1 MEKKICSAIID
12 TNGRKLNKG
21 EFVEMALAVNGFGI
35 RGYRKYSTAFYTASD
50 IEANGE
56 RYSVKSNQA
65 SLSDLCVTTKNNDL
79 GKQYII
85 EGYMAV
91 TNSTQ
96 FIYASHIDDTIVYY
110 IMNRE
115 EFSNLLKESSKS
127 EKEMLKEAIKK
138 LTPRE
143 RQIMSLRFG
152 LNGEDELTQKEV
164 ADMLGIS
171 QSYIS
176 RLEKKIVLR
185 LRKEFM
191 KLA

>member
-12 TNGRKLNKG
+12 TDGRKLNKG

-65 SLSDLCVTTKNNDL
+65 TLSDLCVTTKNNDL

-110 IMNRE
+110 IMDRE
-115 EFSNLLKESSKS
+115 EFRQFMYDMWVLCAKSSKKCKS
-127 EKEMLKEAIKK
+127 GQAEYK
-138 LTPRE
+138 LRIRKADTIVRKYLEE
-143 RQIMSLRFG
+143 RI
-152 LNGEDELTQKEV
+152 
-164 ADMLGIS
+164 
-171 QSYIS
+171 
-176 RLEKKIVLR
+176 
-185 LRKEFM
+185 
-191 KLA
+191 